1 MIFISG
7 IDQVQKSSVLI
18 HQSMAFPG
26 RSCAV
31 RGRAIRI
38 TFIVFGLEVSPS
50 PELILVLDIDL
61 GHDATSWFWRIR

>member
-1 MIFISG
+1 M
-7 IDQVQKSSVLI
+7 
-18 HQSMAFPG
+18 
-26 RSCAV
+26 
-31 RGRAIRI
+31 RI